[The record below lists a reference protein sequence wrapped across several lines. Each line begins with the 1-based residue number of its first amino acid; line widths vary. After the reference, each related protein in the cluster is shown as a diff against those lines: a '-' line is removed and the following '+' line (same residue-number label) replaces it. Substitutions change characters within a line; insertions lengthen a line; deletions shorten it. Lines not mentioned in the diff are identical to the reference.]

1 MKKQLAI
8 GLGIVGIIAVF
19 SGVLTLNNFLAF
31 LFAGAI
37 PGTNLSI
44 SPIFTLVSLTLLAC
58 LFIAHIMTDYLSFRL
73 FKSGSTEQK
82 SASLAKKK
90 KPMRSI
96 ARGLVIPERNVGHEL
111 PPRRFH
117 RL

>member
-8 GLGIVGIIAVF
+8 GLGIIGALAVF
-19 SGVLTLNNFLAF
+19 SGVLTLNNLLAF

-37 PGTNLSI
+37 PGTNLSV
-44 SPIFTLVSLTLLAC
+44 SPAFTLVSFTLLAC

-73 FKSGSTEQK
+73 FKNQSTRQK
-82 SASLAKKK
+82 TSHPPQNSSDSFG
-90 KPMRSI
+90 RV
-96 ARGLVIPERNVGHEL
+96 LVIPQRKIGHKL

-117 RL
+117 RF